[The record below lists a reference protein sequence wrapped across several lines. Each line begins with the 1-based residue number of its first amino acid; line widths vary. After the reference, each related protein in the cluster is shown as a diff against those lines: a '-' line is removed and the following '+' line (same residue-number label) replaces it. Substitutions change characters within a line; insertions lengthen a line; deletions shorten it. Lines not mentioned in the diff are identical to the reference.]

1 MMQNRKEEDTKIRIQ
16 IALGKTFEQ
25 VASEFNIPLSRYRKI
40 PRIYQ
45 RKAIVNLLHQ
55 YDNEKIAK
63 IAQIPVEIVERIR
76 EEQKQKEATLRIY
89 SALGTL
95 HEQIAEELNIAVS
108 TVSGR
113 KKEIKNLYSREMII
127 NLLKSHDDT
136 EIAELAQIPIEIVQQ
151 VRQETEKEDRF
162 LRGLIAMDTSEAEI
176 ARRLNL
182 TSKNLIESRKARLG
196 KVYTK
201 KDIEDL
207 LEENSNQKIAQIA
220 QISENIVS
228 EIRIAKKIGGTW
240 YEMNTTELGDSIQE
254 KKIRNLVALGHSNA
268 EIALLYHYKELS
280 IRNIKFS
287 FGMYSRV
294 QINNLLDF
302 YTDEEIASIANIS
315 FLTVKKI
322 REEERNH
329 NGKKYHIKNSEME
342 REIRNLIAQNVTL
355 EDIALMLDVDVGTI
369 KYIKAQL
376 GIYSRIQ
383 IAKLL
388 EIKDDEEIANI
399 TKVDLD
405 VVAKIREE
413 EKEKGVQKKQEEERK
428 SQDKLAKKEEKQQ
441 REENLRIAFAEGKP
455 YSQIMHEFNYAS
467 IRSVSGTKTAKGIL
481 GKREIVSLINNNH
494 TSEQIAEVAQIP
506 IEVIIKIREKVK
518 EEEERFKELNRKK
531 EKVRKLKKEIS
542 SVKQKQLR
550 LFLAEGK
557 THAQIAEELH
567 YKSKR
572 SIERLKQYYNILGRR
587 QISDLMDSDKTN
599 EQIAQIAQIPMKLVI
614 EIREEKHRINQALKK
629 DCKTSLEQ
637 LNQRIKTLKEGNVSR
652 KTQEGI
658 EKQISKV
665 LRNYQSFLTEV
676 DYSFIAYVY
685 LKIGMKEQCQ
695 EIAQNY
701 LSIENFSMEEII
713 RKIDRILEAERFRK
727 ETSIVLITPDRY
739 KEIEE
744 R

>member
-1 MMQNRKEEDTKIRIQ
+1 MIQTRKEEDTQIRIQ

-25 VASEFNIPLSRYRKI
+25 VASEFNIPLYRYKNI

-55 YDNEKIAK
+55 YDNEKIAQM
-63 IAQIPVEIVERIR
+63 AQIPAEIVERIR

-89 SALGTL
+89 SALGTP
-95 HEQIAEELNIAVS
+95 HEQIAKELNIAVS

-113 KKEIKNLYSREMII
+113 KKEIKNLYSREIII

-136 EIAELAQIPIEIVQQ
+136 EIAELAQLPIEIVQQ

-162 LRGLIAMDTSEAEI
+162 LRGLIAMDVSDTEI

-182 TSKNLIESRKARLG
+182 SSGSLIKSRKARLG

-201 KDIEDL
+201 EEIEDL
-207 LEENSNQKIAQIA
+207 LEKNSNQKIAQIA
-220 QISENIVS
+220 QISEDIVA
-228 EIRIAKKIGGTW
+228 EIRIAKA
-240 YEMNTTELGDSIQE
+240 LGDIWYTMDTTALENSIQE

-268 EIALLYHYKELS
+268 EIGLLFHYKELS

-294 QINNLLDF
+294 QINNLLDL

-322 REEERNH
+322 REEERNNSGKRYH
-329 NGKKYHIKNSEME
+329 VKNGEME
-342 REIRNLIAQNVTL
+342 REIRNLIAQNLTQVEISLTL
-355 EDIALMLDVDVGTI
+355 DIDVATLKCI
-369 KYIKAQL
+369 KSNL
-376 GIYSRIQ
+376 GVYSRIQ
-383 IAKLL
+383 IIKLL
-388 EIKDDEEIANI
+388 EIKDNEEIANI
-399 TKVDLD
+399 TKVDLE
-405 VVAKIREE
+405 VIAQIREE
-413 EKEKGVQKKQEEERK
+413 EKEKMTQKKQEEERK
-428 SQDKLAKKEEKQQ
+428 MQDNLAKKEAKQQ
-441 REENLRIAFAEGKP
+441 REENLRIAFAEGKT
-455 YSQIMHEFNYAS
+455 YFQIMHEFNYAS
-467 IRSVSGTKTAKGIL
+467 IGSVSGTKTAKGIL
-481 GKREIVSLINNNH
+481 GKREIVSLINNNQ

-518 EEEERFKELNRKK
+518 EEEERCKELNRKK

-550 LFLAEGK
+550 LLLAEGK
-557 THAQIAEELH
+557 TDAQIAEELH

-572 SIERLKQYYNILGRR
+572 SIERLKQYYNILSRR

-599 EQIAQIAQIPMKLVI
+599 EQIAQIAHIPMELVI
-614 EIREEKHRINQALKK
+614 EIREEKHGINQALKK
-629 DCKTSLEQ
+629 DCKTSLDQ
-637 LNQRIKTLKEGNVSR
+637 LNQRIKTLKEGNASK

-658 EKQISKV
+658 EKQISKI

-685 LKIGMKEQCQ
+685 LKIGMRAQCQ

-701 LSIENFSMEEII
+701 LSIENFSIEEII
-713 RKIDRILEAERFRK
+713 RKIDGVLESERFRR
-727 ETSIVLITPDRY
+727 ETPIVLITPDSY
-739 KEIEE
+739 KGIEE